1 MARSDATE
9 QDPGSARR
17 ERARRSAAAKA
28 SLTEQLI
35 AGVPARIMRPRL
47 VFLASLAAI
56 VLFGLLMVYSASS
69 VEALA
74 EEGSSTYFLFRQLGF
89 AVAGVIAAAFIARF
103 PPWSLTWYR
112 ERGTKGLLVLAVVL
126 LIVVFAAGAVRGG
139 ARRWFALGFFTL
151 QPSEFAKPVIILAA
165 ADALARFFEERSIDK
180 RGLAASLIVGVALPL
195 SLIVIEPDTGST
207 LIIAGTVV
215 GMAVLAGMP
224 LKYLLVAAAA
234 GVAALG
240 LLVLAEPYRATRFM
254 VANDPWAD
262 PYGAGYQAT
271 LAIMAFASGGLTGR
285 GIGGSTMKYSYLPE
299 AHNDYILAI
308 IGEEL
313 GFIGT
318 LIFIAVFLL
327 MLYAVFKIARQGAGL
342 YERLVASGC
351 AIILGLQ
358 FFVNVLGIVG
368 VTPMTGKTLPF
379 ISYGGSSMIAC
390 FILVGLVLRVSR
402 ESVTASPYR
411 ARRERFAVM
420 GEGEE
425 DEAADVSSHLGRSTA
440 GAPHRRGDAAAR
452 GFNVYDGGAA
462 ASAPGSRPAPARPRR
477 TPPAGGWGRVDLNA
491 DPADRLRERGGTRG
505 TDAGSDGRRGRGSR
519 YDR

>member
-1 MARSDATE
+1 MTRADVDGRGRDGERRPRRGRPAPARA
-9 QDPGSARR
+9 ALA
-17 ERARRSAAAKA
+17 ER
-28 SLTEQLI
+28 LI

-47 VFLASLAAI
+47 VFLSCLAAI

-74 EEGSSTYFLFRQLGF
+74 EEGSSTYFLLRQLGF
-89 AVAGVIAAAFIARF
+89 ALAGALAAAFIARF
-103 PPWSLTWYR
+103 PPWSLRWYR
-112 ERGTKGLLVLAVVL
+112 EGGARALLAVAVVL
-126 LIVVFAAGAVRGG
+126 LVVVFAAGAVRGG
-139 ARRWFALGFFTL
+139 ARRWIALGFFTL

-165 ADALARFFEERSIDK
+165 ADALARFFEQRSIDGQ
-180 RGLAASLIVGVALPL
+180 GLFTSLAIGVGLPL
-195 SLIVIEPDTGST
+195 FLIVIEPDTGST

-224 LKYLLVAAAA
+224 LKYLLVAAGA
-234 GVAALG
+234 GAAALV
-240 LLVLAEPYRATRFM
+240 LLVIAEPYRLTRFL
-254 VANDPWAD
+254 VASDPWAD

-313 GFIGT
+313 GFIG
-318 LIFIAVFLL
+318 LLVLLAVFLL
-327 MLYAVFKIARQGAGL
+327 MLVAIFKIARQGAGL
-342 YERLVASGC
+342 YEKLVASGC

-358 FFVNVLGIVG
+358 FFVNALGIVG

-379 ISYGGSSMIAC
+379 ISYGGSSMIAS

-402 ESVTASPYR
+402 ESTAASPYR

-420 GEGEE
+420 GEGGEV
-425 DEAADVSSHLGRSTA
+425 DGAADVSSHLGHSTA
-440 GAPHRRGDAAAR
+440 GAPHRRGDAAGR

-462 ASAPGSRPAPARPRR
+462 GGAPGAAPATGRPR
-477 TPPAGGWGRVDLNA
+477 PPAGGWGRVDLNA
-491 DPADRLRERGGTRG
+491 DPADRLRGRGGARG
-505 TDAGSDGRRGRGSR
+505 AGAASDGRRGRGSR